1 MKTREFSERKI
12 PQSFGLEAGQILD
25 LRERATKTGKSL
37 SQLVREAVDK
47 FLQRSSEL
55 GELDFKKESNR
66 TPLTV

>member
-1 MKTREFSERKI
+1 LKTREFSERKI
-12 PQSFGLEAGQILD
+12 PQSFGLEAGQILN

-47 FLQRSSEL
+47 HLQEL
-55 GELDFKKESNR
+55 GELDFKKENHR